1 MKPRKLKLWRWD
13 SGAAPPPK
21 RETAARAGTKRDGFL
36 HSLTAQYYP
45 LRVIRTSALGWS
57 S

>member
-1 MKPRKLKLWRWD
+1 MKPRKLKSWRWD
-13 SGAAPPPK
+13 PGAAPPPK

-45 LRVIRTSALGWS
+45 LRVIRTSVVGWS
-57 S
+57 P